1 MPSIDLLPLPEEEQS
16 QLLLAVKDIMHNG
29 GRIPQDVS
37 NELIMAAILEL
48 NGCVVRNANQ
58 SRRNA
63 LSMRYISLGLLIMS
77 GVIVATHGDDWGIF
91 GVIASF
97 LAP

>member
-1 MPSIDLLPLPEEEQS
+1 MPSIDLNPLPIREQNK
-16 QLLLAVKDIMHNG
+16 LLLAVRDIMHNG

-48 NGCVVRNANQ
+48 NSSVADNANL

-63 LSMRYISLGLLIMS
+63 NGLKFLSLGVFLLVVTM
-77 GVIVATHGDDWGIF
+77 VATYNDQFGILS
-91 GVIASF
+91 A
-97 LAP
+97 LATFIGA

>member
-1 MPSIDLLPLPEEEQS
+1 MLDLATTPLPEQEQN
-16 QLLLAVKDIMHNG
+16 QLLNAVRDIMHNG

-48 NGCVVRNANQ
+48 NGCVRRTANQ

-63 LSMRYISLGLLIMS
+63 SMLKLLGLGLFLLAAIMA
-77 GVIVATHGDDWGIF
+77 VTIGDQF
-91 GVIASF
+91 GLVGALTTIIG
-97 LAP
+97 L

>member
-1 MPSIDLLPLPEEEQS
+1 MPVDLLPLPESEQS
-16 QLLLAVKDIMHNG
+16 ELLNAVKDIMHNG

-63 LSMRYISLGLLIMS
+63 LGMRWITGGLLI
-77 GVIVATHGDDWGIF
+77 VAAALVFTHSSEL
-91 GVIASF
+91 SF
-97 LAP
+97 LTDILKFFVP

>member
-1 MPSIDLLPLPEEEQS
+1 MPSVDLLPLPEQEQNE
-16 QLLLAVKDIMHNG
+16 LLNTVKDIMHNG

-63 LSMRYISLGLLIMS
+63 LMMRWITGGLLLVAGTLI
-77 GVIVATHGDDWGIF
+77 ATHSNELG
-91 GVIASF
+91 F
-97 LAP
+97 LSDILAFFVP

>member
-1 MPSIDLLPLPEEEQS
+1 MPSIDLLPLPEQEQK
-16 QLLLAVKDIMHNG
+16 QLLIAVKDIMHNG

-63 LSMRYISLGLLIMS
+63 LTMRYLTAGLLLMS
-77 GVIVATHGDDWGIF
+77 AVIIASHGDDWGLFAVLSKFI
-91 GVIASF
+91 V
-97 LAP
+97 P